1 MKRFLRNTFTGGI
14 LFLVPLVFLWMII
27 SKANDIML
35 KVSEPLGKKLNDGF
49 MGLDGSRLLSVL
61 LLLVFCFVSGLLF
74 RLSIA
79 KKIMKML
86 EVNILSHIPGY
97 TLFKSF
103 AADVAG
109 GDTSQ
114 QMTAVLVQE
123 ESTWKP
129 GLLVETHGEWSTIYF
144 PEVPKLD
151 SGEVKMVLTSTVK
164 LLDISGFQLMKY
176 MKAFGKGMGKW
187 VE

>member
-1 MKRFLRNTFTGGI
+1 MKSFLRSTFTGGI

-49 MGLDGSRLLSVL
+49 MGLDGSRILAVL
-61 LLLVFCFVSGLLF
+61 LLVVFCFVSGLLF
-74 RLSIA
+74 RLSVA
-79 KKIMKML
+79 KKLMKIL
-86 EVNILSHIPGY
+86 EVNVLSHLPGY
-97 TLFKSF
+97 TLFKSL
-103 AADVAG
+103 AADVVG

-114 QMTAVLVQE
+114 QMTAVMVQE

-129 GLLVETHGEWSTIYF
+129 GLLVETIGEWSTIYF

-151 SGEVKMVLTSTVK
+151 SGEVKMVPTSAVK
-164 LLDISGFQLMKY
+164 LLDVSGFQLMKN
-176 MKAFGKGMGKW
+176 MKAFGKGLGKL